1 MKKALALLLT
11 ASMSIGLLAGCGNSG
26 GSGDGGA
33 STGTESSKDTERMET
48 AEPGDVKEPET
59 TAETT
64 YKKDVRI
71 GTLADLTV
79 ACRYAGTATVTT
91 QTCNSTFN
99 GLVAIDAKGEA
110 SPELATEWS
119 SNEDAN
125 EWTFKL
131 REGVKFHDGSDF
143 TAEDVKYTWEYASTT
158 ENEGISQPLTGVAMV
173 DEVVVEDPQTVVFKL
188 NTSSADWLYYA
199 AQDILCK
206 NAIESKGFDEGSKIG
221 TGPYYFDTLESGVSW
236 TIRRFEDYWGDKPVT
251 ESITFVVITDA
262 SSRALSLQSGDIDAM
277 YDGNPSDLVN
287 FMNDPDHYNTYK
299 ADNIQVVYA
308 GFNALTEYGSNKIVR
323 QAVAMAVNRDDILA
337 AAYENGNCAT
347 VAYNFISTV
356 GAGYTDVDYYPY
368 DPEGAKQ
375 LLADNNLSDI
385 TLNLYTFAKYIP
397 VAETMQA
404 NLKDIGIT
412 LNVTEYAQT
421 GFTKA
426 IKEDNKYD
434 LAINCTSQYGG
445 IMTVMV
451 EYLQTDAARS
461 FMNYSNAEFDAK
473 LQEAL
478 ASSTYDEMLEKYA
491 DLQQFTAEEVPGV
504 ALCMANLF
512 CVGSKNFYGV
522 NLNAQAVDV
531 DFTGCYVI
539 EE

>member
-1 MKKALALLLT
+1 MKKTVSILLAV
-11 ASMSIGLLAGCGNSG
+11 SMSVGLLAGCGGSADTANTTG
-26 GSGDGGA
+26 GNAATS
-33 STGTESSKDTERMET
+33 ET
-48 AEPGDVKEPET
+48 ISPSVKEPEAT
-59 TAETT
+59 ESAN
-64 YKKDVRI
+64 YKKDIRI

-99 GLVAIDAKGEA
+99 GLVTMDTSGEA

-119 SNEDAN
+119 SNEDAS

-143 TAEDVKYTWEYASTT
+143 TAEDVKFTWEYASTT
-158 ENEGISQPLTGVAMV
+158 ENEGITQPITGVSMV
-173 DEVVVEDPQTVVFKL
+173 DEVIADDPYTVTFKL

-206 NAIESKGFDEGSKIG
+206 NAIEANGFDEGSKIG
-221 TGPYYFDTLESGVSW
+221 SGPYSFDSVENGVSW

-251 ESITFVVITDA
+251 ETITFVVITDA

-277 YDGNPSDLVN
+277 YDGNPSDLIN
-287 FMNDPDHYNTYK
+287 FMNDQNYNVYK

-308 GFNALTEYGSNKIVR
+308 GFNALTEYGANKTVR
-323 QAVAMAVNRDDILA
+323 QAVAMAVNRDDIINA
-337 AAYENGNCAT
+337 CYENGNCGT
-347 VAYNFISTV
+347 ITDDFISTV
-356 GAGYTDVDYYPY
+356 AAGYSDTEAYPY
-368 DPEGAKQ
+368 DPEGAKK
-375 LLADNNLSDI
+375 LLEDNGLSGI
-385 TLNLYTFAKYIP
+385 TLNLYTFAKYIS
-397 VAETMQA
+397 VAEVMQS
-404 NLKDIGIT
+404 NLKDVGIE
-412 LNVTEYAQT
+412 LNITEYAQT

-451 EYLQTDAARS
+451 EYLMTNASRS

-473 LQEAL
+473 LTEAL
-478 ASSTYDEMLEKYA
+478 GSANYEEMLTKYA
-491 DLQQFTAEEVPGV
+491 ELQQFVANEVPGV
-504 ALCMANLF
+504 PLCMANLF
-512 CVGSKNFYGV
+512 CVGSSNFYGV